1 MSMSR
6 RSRHTFTLSILG
18 LGLSLASTGCLWGFG
33 GGSNTSFVE
42 ADDVRLEIPGSEDVQ
57 SRAAA
62 ADNTMVRGHVHVLAV
77 ATANDINAWVTS
89 MVEGAALVVG
99 YLERQ
104 PATKREGNTNI
115 YGPYDDNDGRDM
127 SWLVRLDGGL
137 TDSNYELWVGPRGA
151 ASQDEMDKLM
161 TGDLHVDG
169 KMRLGGF
176 MLDFDVV
183 EKYPEMKTF
192 EGALY
197 SYSGQANVTFERDTE
212 SQKKHID
219 IDFDNYVVEYT
230 GFLDDDTFST
240 DKTYVY
246 HRGDDG
252 AGVFHLAVMGEWD
265 EWNWSGPEQ
274 EEMILDMAWTAEG
287 AGRTHG
293 QIVEV
298 LGGDLKY
305 GDVDVQECFGE
316 DGYLTWREINEEY
329 LVLDPDYNFGD
340 SATCALGVEAFDEG

>member
-1 MSMSR
+1 MTMNADLSVTEAVGRAYVR
-6 RSRHTFTLSILG
+6 RIHRIAAIDAELDELG
-18 LGLSLASTGCLWGFG
+18 WRGLIAAQDLLL
-33 GGSNTSFVE
+33 
-42 ADDVRLEIPGSEDVQ
+42 LE
-57 SRAAA
+57 
-62 ADNTMVRGHVHVLAV
+62 DN
-77 ATANDINAWVTS
+77 
-89 MVEGAALVVG
+89 
-99 YLERQ
+99 
-104 PATKREGNTNI
+104 
-115 YGPYDDNDGRDM
+115 
-127 SWLVRLDGGL
+127 
-137 TDSNYELWVGPRGA
+137 
-151 ASQDEMDKLM
+151 
-161 TGDLHVDG
+161 
-169 KMRLGGF
+169 GF

-329 LVLDPDYNFGD
+329 LVLDPEYNFGD